1 MGGVIY
7 WRGLMR
13 RNVERKVGWKGRMR
27 NVVLVLVRVISR
39 ASQGLNARNGSIPK
53 EYIGLSMR
61 YSETPP

>member
-1 MGGVIY
+1 
-7 WRGLMR
+7 MR